1 MHDTRAFRFERW
13 MLGILILL
21 FAFVPQAF
29 LQTDPETQ
37 QQLQDKKNEVEKLNT
52 QISDYEKKIEE
63 KVKEKLSLNQQ
74 LDILQNRIAKTDLE
88 MKETETNIDAVNL
101 RLVDLEKQTVT
112 VENRLE
118 REREMMVHVL
128 QNIQSKDQTLPTELY
143 FSSKNFSEVFDVIQ
157 RLSQV
162 NRDLK
167 ESVDSAKSTKKQ
179 LLSIRDQEKQSK
191 DDLEKLHNEL
201 QKDKWQYDTQQQA
214 KQSLLASTKQSEARF
229 RDLLMALKQEQDSV
243 QQQIQ
248 SLQSK
253 LEKQI
258 GESDRI
264 GTGSSILSWPVSP
277 NIKGITAYYHDASYP
292 FRYLFEHSGLDVA
305 APIGTAVKSAAPG
318 YVAWTRK
325 NGKQYG
331 NYVMIIH
338 SNGIATLYAHLS
350 RIDVLP
356 DQFVARGERIG
367 AVGMTGLTTGPHLHF
382 EVRKNGLPTD
392 PMNYLEQN

>member
-292 FRYLFEHSGLDVA
+292 FRYLFEHSGLDIA
-305 APIGTAVKSAAPG
+305 APIGTAVKSSAPG

>member
-1 MHDTRAFRFERW
+1 MHDARAFRFERW